1 MQMIQCPNG
10 HFYDASIYPRCP
22 YCDGSAAGTSVGVTV
37 PVQRPAQSSAPGAT
51 VAVIKKKLGI
61 DPALMANP
69 MISSLT
75 DMFSTVVYML
85 IAAMFLG
92 IAL

>member
-1 MQMIQCPNG
+1 MPM
-10 HFYDASIYPRCP
+10 
-22 YCDGSAAGTSVGVTV
+22 AA
-37 PVQRPAQSSAPGAT
+37 
-51 VAVIKKKLGI
+51 KKLGI